1 MEEKILLVTAG
12 QGPLECC
19 RVVYRVQEMLITQ
32 AHKLGLEVEVIESV
46 RAGKPGTLHSS
57 TLMFTGKV
65 PEVFLSEWKG
75 TVQWVG
81 QSPYRPSH
89 KRKNWFVGVEVLD
102 SPLRLDDD
110 MSDVTFETLRAS
122 GPGGQNVNKVE
133 SAVRIRHKGTGIQI
147 QVMDSRSQLENKKIA
162 IGRLAERIEELQNE
176 RNSQL
181 LQNTWTEHNSLLRGN
196 PVKVIKRA
204 L

>member
-12 QGPLECC
+12 QGPVECC
-19 RVVYRVQEMLITQ
+19 RVVYRLQEMLITQ

-57 TLMFTGKV
+57 TLKFTGKV

-102 SPLRLDDD
+102 SPLRLDYD

-162 IGRLAERIEELQNE
+162 LRRLAERIEEMQNE
-176 RNSQL
+176 RSSQL

>member
-19 RVVYRVQEMLITQ
+19 RVVYRVQEMLIAQ

-57 TLMFTGKV
+57 TLKFTGKV
-65 PEVFLSEWKG
+65 PELFLSEWKG

-89 KRKNWFVGVEVLD
+89 KRKNLFVGVEVLD
-102 SPLRLDDD
+102 SPLRLDYD

-147 QVMDSRSQLENKKIA
+147 LVMDSRSQLENKKIA